1 MAALVALSLSS
12 KSSSD
17 AFSAGRS
24 LLDRSILVVD
34 MALQSPK
41 KKSICN
47 HDLSVNKGPKAISEL
62 QMSSMSGGAKDEP
75 VPLSTKIRNFTQ
87 KNTFLLGM
95 ALAVMFAKA
104 FPSLGV
110 NGGIMRP
117 ELFIG
122 KFGVTCIFLLSG
134 VSLELSELKSA
145 LANFKLNFLVQ
156 AGSFIVWPFL
166 VGVPLTKAI
175 KRFLPNLL
183 PKALLEGILILTC
196 LPTTVNMCVLLTG
209 AADGNV
215 AASLANA
222 VMGNM
227 MGIFATPALLMYFFG
242 TAIELPFLNMVLKL
256 CNKVLLPVAVG
267 QVLRATPAKKVFI
280 ENKKTFKSLQEF
292 ILIGLVWNAF
302 CNAFTKGLGIEF
314 SHGVFLL
321 GLLTC
326 LHLGSF
332 KLLKKFF
339 SSKALNFSRKDM
351 IAATFCTSHKTLAFG
366 LPLLNTIFEGN
377 PNLAA
382 YCAPVMFIH
391 PLQLLL
397 GSVLASK
404 LKEENE

>member
-1 MAALVALSLSS
+1 
-12 KSSSD
+12 
-17 AFSAGRS
+17 
-24 LLDRSILVVD
+24 
-34 MALQSPK
+34 
-41 KKSICN
+41 
-47 HDLSVNKGPKAISEL
+47 
-62 QMSSMSGGAKDEP
+62 
-75 VPLSTKIRNFTQ
+75 
-87 KNTFLLGM
+87 
-95 ALAVMFAKA
+95 
-104 FPSLGV
+104 
-110 NGGIMRP
+110 MRP

-122 KFGVTCIFLLSG
+122 KFGVTMIFLLSG

-145 LANFKLNFLVQ
+145 VANMKLNTMVQ
-156 AGSFIVWPFL
+156 AGSFLAWPFL
-166 VGVPLTKAI
+166 VGVPLTTAI
-175 KRFLPNLL
+175 KKFLPNFL

-209 AADGNV
+209 AANGNV

-242 TAIELPFLNMVLKL
+242 ASIELPFLNMVLKL

-267 QVLRATPAKKVFI
+267 QALRATPAKQFFVK
-280 ENKKTFKSLQEF
+280 NKKAFKSLQEY

-302 CNAFTKGLGIEF
+302 CNAFTKGIGIEV

-321 GLLTC
+321 GLLAT

-332 KLLKKFF
+332 HLLHKMF
-339 SSKALNFSRKDM
+339 SSKVLNFSREDA

-382 YCAPVMFIH
+382 YCAPIMFMH
-391 PLQLLL
+391 PLQLLI

-404 LKEENE
+404 LNEKEE